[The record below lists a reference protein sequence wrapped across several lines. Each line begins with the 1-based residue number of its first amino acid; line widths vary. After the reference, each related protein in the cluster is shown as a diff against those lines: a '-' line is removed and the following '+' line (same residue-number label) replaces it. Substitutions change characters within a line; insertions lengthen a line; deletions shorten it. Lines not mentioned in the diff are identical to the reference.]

1 MLHKSSFTLQWVV
14 VSIQL
19 SLETSE
25 FICYIFSFLNQ
36 YNPCKQPSLGFS
48 PYPQF
53 ACITLGSFCSPP
65 KTTQFLIQMTKR
77 QKTRSRQIIKLFLE
91 LIHQVA
97 VDVTVVVCAE
107 DSDRSDPLRIT
118 QFVAPPQVYHLISS
132 LIISLHL
139 L

>member
-1 MLHKSSFTLQWVV
+1 MLH
-14 VSIQL
+14 VS
-19 SLETSE
+19 
-25 FICYIFSFLNQ
+25 
-36 YNPCKQPSLGFS
+36 
-48 PYPQF
+48 
-53 ACITLGSFCSPP
+53 
-65 KTTQFLIQMTKR
+65 MM
-77 QKTRSRQIIKLFLE
+77 RQILFRTDGRTNKAILGVGFLE